1 MGSDGA
7 GHDGCASGFDD
18 PYDAAGEVA
27 LQAVST
33 SMIAAAAQT
42 VCKPKRLTAGVYLR
56 VNPIRKVR

>member
-1 MGSDGA
+1 MASDGA

-33 SMIAAAAQT
+33 ITMAAAAET
-42 VCKPKRLTAGVYLR
+42 ACTPKRLTTGVYPR
-56 VNPIRKVR
+56 GNRIRKRC